1 MELTDLLSSF
11 QEHSA
16 FNEERPKK
24 GALPIPDKIISG
36 IEEIWQGGAFSVED
50 L

>member
-16 FNEERPKK
+16 FNDERPRKA
-24 GALPIPDKIISG
+24 GAIEDKIITG